1 MCLVAADGLK
11 DREVGHLCE
20 GGLVMRRK
28 GIWSSDGLHYA
39 PSRRALREQQLRQ
52 LVLAA
57 AQNLITAVGTRAFTV
72 KEAARRAGVG
82 RTTVYKYFRDKAG
95 LLAACRAHVARFG
108 SRQLKWSATAARAH
122 TDQHRRRSGLRPG
135 LTAVRHAVLALVEG
149 LEVESDLFLLTAGE
163 AVRSRRAPACP
174 YGDVPAPLPRQLFR
188 AVVDLL
194 KDAQMRGELKPSV
207 EPRQVAVWVA
217 ALWWHELTI
226 RGPRFDRSQPE
237 SVSLADQLD
246 SLFAVLCV
254 A

>member
-1 MCLVAADGLK
+1 
-11 DREVGHLCE
+11 
-20 GGLVMRRK
+20 MRRK
-28 GIWSSDGLHYA
+28 GIWSSDGFHYA

-57 AQNLITAVGTRAFTV
+57 TQKLLAAVGPRVFTV
-72 KEAARRAGVG
+72 KEAARRAGVA

-122 TDQHRRRSGLRPG
+122 TEKHRRHSGLRPG

-149 LEVESDLFLLTAGE
+149 LEVQSDLFLLTAGE

-174 YGDVPAPLPRQLFR
+174 YGDAPAPLPRQLFR
-188 AVVDLL
+188 AVVNLL
-194 KDAQMRGELKPSV
+194 QDAKTRGELKPSV

-237 SVSLADQLD
+237 AASLADQLD
-246 SLFAVLCV
+246 SLLV
-254 A
+254 ALSVA